1 MNLGRAEPRTKVFEK
16 SQKYSYFNFFLKKTR
31 SKRKILDVIV
41 QISISRTPN
50 RGVTVR
56 EMDSNARKVQ
66 IRIFF
71 VSIVSR
77 KTPKPCIFQ
86 FAKPQISCF
95 F

>member
-1 MNLGRAEPRTKVFEK
+1 MPTQAIQEAIRG
-16 SQKYSYFNFFLKKTR
+16 
-31 SKRKILDVIV
+31 VIV
-41 QISISRTPN
+41 QISIFLTPN

-95 F
+95 SCPQSVAITKKQFFLRTIFGFAKEI